1 MGWPGIRGS
10 IRRTA
15 CIRTRWANGSWRRM
29 CGRRWSHYYSVLG
42 NRESGLGN
50 RESRVPISGEQ
61 HSLTRAKT
69 TAKFKGCLALVSVS
83 SFLFPDRAQRMAIPA
98 TQIRRGMVIVFEG
111 DPCRI
116 VEFRHHTP
124 GNLRAMVQAKLKNLR
139 NGASFEHRFRAADSI
154 DPASMETHDLEFLYQ
169 GGDTYHFMNTE
180 NYDQLEMDEEML
192 GDNAQWMQPGM
203 KIQAEY
209 YDGRPV
215 GIKLPNSLVLEVVDT
230 APVMKTATK
239 TASSKPAKLE
249 NGVTINVPEFVGTGD
264 KVKVNPATSEYQ
276 ERAK

>member
-1 MGWPGIRGS
+1 MIRPLVDG
-10 IRRTA
+10 
-15 CIRTRWANGSWRRM
+15 
-29 CGRRWSHYYSVLG
+29 VDL
-42 NRESGLGN
+42 ESFQTSQDWIN
-50 RESRVPISGEQ
+50 
-61 HSLTRAKT
+61 
-69 TAKFKGCLALVSVS
+69 
-83 SFLFPDRAQRMAIPA
+83 DMAMPA
-98 TQIRRGMVIVFEG
+98 TQIRRGMVLVFEG
-111 DPCRI
+111 DPCRVI
-116 VEFRHHTP
+116 EFRHHTP

-139 NGASFEHRFRAADSI
+139 TGNSFEHRFRAADSI

-169 GGDTYHFMNTE
+169 GGDTYHFMNSE
-180 NYDQLEMDEEML
+180 NYDQLEMDDEML

-203 KIQAEY
+203 KILAEY
-209 YDGRPV
+209 YDGKPV

-264 KVKVNPATSEYQ
+264 KVKVNPSTGEYQ

>member
-1 MGWPGIRGS
+1 
-10 IRRTA
+10 
-15 CIRTRWANGSWRRM
+15 
-29 CGRRWSHYYSVLG
+29 
-42 NRESGLGN
+42 
-50 RESRVPISGEQ
+50 
-61 HSLTRAKT
+61 
-69 TAKFKGCLALVSVS
+69 
-83 SFLFPDRAQRMAIPA
+83 MAIPA

-111 DPCRI
+111 EPCRI
-116 VEFRHHTP
+116 IEFRHHTP

-139 NGASFEHRFRAADSI
+139 TGSSFEHRFRAADSI

-215 GIKLPNSLVLEVVDT
+215 GIKLPNSLILEIVDT

-239 TASSKPAKLE
+239 NASSKPATLE

-264 KVKVNPATSEYQ
+264 KVKVNPATGEYQ